1 MKERLLVIGLLG
13 LATAAAWAQA
23 GLVGGA
29 ELASIAREFLGSVNA
44 AERSRIT
51 FPLAHAERF
60 DWHYIPRQREGLAWG
75 AMTPPQR
82 QLTNALLA
90 AALSPDGQKKVQG
103 IRTAEE
109 VLYQRSGGS
118 SFRDPGNYFLTFFGQ
133 PAAAGPPRERGP
145 WGWRFEGHHLSLNF
159 TLQNNRVISTT
170 PFFFGA
176 NPATVR
182 EGTHRGLRPLAAE
195 EELGRALLRLFTGA
209 LRQKVVISASAPRDI
224 ITGVDRRADPGPAQ
238 GVPMGAMNEEQRRA
252 LWALIEMY
260 AERLRPELA
269 QTELEKITRA
279 GRGKIYFAWAGG
291 AESGQPHYYRIHG
304 PTFLIEYDNTQDNA
318 NHIHTVWRDFEG
330 DWGLDLLRDHYARAP
345 RNHAH

>member
-1 MKERLLVIGLLG
+1 MKERLLVIGLFG
-13 LATAAAWAQA
+13 LAAVAAWAQA
-23 GLVGGA
+23 APGAGA
-29 ELASIAREFLGSVNA
+29 ELASIARQLLGSVNA

-51 FPLAHAERF
+51 FPLTHAERF
-60 DWHYIPRQREGLAWG
+60 DWHYIPRQREGLALA

-90 AALSPDGQKKVQG
+90 ATLSTDGQKKVQG

-133 PAAAGPPRERGP
+133 PNERGP

-159 TLQNNRVISTT
+159 TLQDNQVISTT
-170 PFFFGA
+170 PFFFGV
-176 NPATVR
+176 NPATVHQ
-182 EGTHRGLRPLAAE
+182 GTHRGLRPLAAE

-209 LRQKVVISASAPRDI
+209 LRQKVVINASAPRDI
-224 ITGVDRRADPGPAQ
+224 ITGADRRAAPGPPQ
-238 GVPMGAMNEEQRRA
+238 GVAMGAMNEEQRRA

-260 AERLRPELA
+260 AGRLQPELA
-269 QTELEKITRA
+269 QAELEQITRA
-279 GRGKIYFAWAGG
+279 GRDHIHFAWAGG
-291 AESGQPHYYRIHG
+291 PDPGQPHYYRIHG

-318 NHIHTVWRDFEG
+318 NHIHTVWRDFQG

-345 RNHAH
+345 RSHSH